1 MEVDA
6 IGASMGTGSEGAGST
21 GTRTSASPGS
31 STRYI
36 ADGPSGFMSPR
47 DDDRDG
53 GRELFFA
60 SCAAVGVAVGV
71 AMNRLDMR
79 RGGRLNRVAR
89 GRESGE
95 GWDEEV
101 IS

>member
-1 MEVDA
+1 MNVGLA
-6 IGASMGTGSEGAGST
+6 LFPLAVAGVYQAGEG
-21 GTRTSASPGS
+21 RYVPGV
-31 STRYI
+31 
-36 ADGPSGFMSPR
+36 
-47 DDDRDG
+47 
-53 GRELFFA
+53 ELFFA

-79 RGGRLNRVAR
+79 QGGRLNRVAR